1 MITREIEKLLDY
13 QALSQKSGLSVRT
26 LQRMKYQG
34 LLPFVNCG
42 NGKAIRFR
50 ESAVAEAIRKLEEF
64 EV

>member
-1 MITREIEKLLDY
+1 MERKIEKLLNY
-13 QALSQKSGLSVRT
+13 KGLAEKTGLTVRT
-26 LQRMKYQG
+26 IQRMKYQG

-42 NGKAIRFR
+42 NGKAVRFR